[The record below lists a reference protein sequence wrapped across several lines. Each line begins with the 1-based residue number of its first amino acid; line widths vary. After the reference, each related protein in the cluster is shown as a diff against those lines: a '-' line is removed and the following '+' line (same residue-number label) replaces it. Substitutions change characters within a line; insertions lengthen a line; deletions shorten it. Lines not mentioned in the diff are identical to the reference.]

1 MAAVSDAAGISGW
14 WQRTAGGLPR
24 AFWYL
29 WAGQLVN
36 RLGYFVQPFLTLYLV
51 RGRDLP
57 ITTAGALVAA
67 FGAGS
72 LLSQVVAGWMVD
84 RIGRRVTLVTGM
96 IGTAVSL
103 LGLGFSTALVP
114 LAFFAAASGVMIDVY
129 RPAVAALVADL
140 VPPGERVRAFALL
153 YWAVNLGVSIAAVLG
168 GALASRGYW
177 VLFVI
182 DAATCLGFA
191 LLIARGVPETR
202 PERTASADGS
212 GYGVALRDRL
222 LLALAGT
229 NLVGAAVYGQ
239 CFVTLPL
246 AITADGL
253 GPAAYG
259 LVYAVNPVAVIVLQ
273 PLTLRWLSARP
284 PVLVA
289 AASSAVMGVGFGAT
303 AFASTVPAYAL
314 TVLVWTLGEIGFNA
328 VAPALVADIAPADQ
342 RGRYNGVLGLSF
354 GGAALIGPI
363 AGTAVLQRFGE
374 PALWSGCLVASL
386 ASAAG
391 MLALGPALMRRAGAD
406 TPVEPAPA

>member
-1 MAAVSDAAGISGW
+1 MRRVSDGAGMRSW

-51 RGRDLP
+51 RDRELP
-57 ITTAGALVAA
+57 VTTAGVLVAA

-72 LLSQVVAGWMVD
+72 LVSQVVAGWMVD
-84 RIGRRVTLVTGM
+84 RVGRRVTLVVGM
-96 IGTAVSL
+96 LGTAVCL

-114 LAFFAAASGVMIDVY
+114 LALFAAASGLMIDVY
-129 RPAVAALVADL
+129 RPAVSALVADL
-140 VPPGERVRAFALL
+140 VPPGDRVRAFGLL
-153 YWAVNLGVSIAAVLG
+153 YWAVNLGVSVAAVLG

-177 VLFVI
+177 LLFVL
-182 DAATCLGFA
+182 DAVTCVGFA
-191 LLIARGVPETR
+191 VLIARGVPETR
-202 PERTASADGS
+202 PQRPPSTEGS

-289 AASSAVMGVGFGAT
+289 AASSAVMGLGFGAT

-328 VAPALVADIAPADQ
+328 VAPALVADIAPPEQ

-354 GGAALIGPI
+354 GGAALVGPV
-363 AGTAVLQRFGE
+363 AGTAVLQTLGE
-374 PALWSGCLVASL
+374 PALWTGCLVASL
-386 ASAAG
+386 VSAAA
-391 MLALGPALMRRAGAD
+391 MLALGPALVRRRSAAA
-406 TPVEPAPA
+406 EPAPA

>member
-1 MAAVSDAAGISGW
+1 MSRVSDATGMRSR

-51 RGRDLP
+51 RDRELP
-57 ITTAGALVAA
+57 VTTAGVLVAA

-72 LLSQVVAGWMVD
+72 LVSQVVAGWMVD
-84 RIGRRVTLVTGM
+84 RIGRRVTLVVGM
-96 IGTAVSL
+96 LGTAVCL

-114 LAFFAAASGVMIDVY
+114 LALFAAASGLMIDVY
-129 RPAVAALVADL
+129 RPAVSALVADL
-140 VPPGERVRAFALL
+140 VPPGDRVRAFGLL
-153 YWAVNLGVSIAAVLG
+153 YWAVNLGVSVAAVLG

-177 VLFVI
+177 LLFVL
-182 DAATCLGFA
+182 DAVTCVGFA
-191 LLIARGVPETR
+191 VLIARGVPETR
-202 PERTASADGS
+202 PQRPPSAGGS

-253 GPAAYG
+253 GPGAYG

-289 AASSAVMGVGFGAT
+289 AASSVVMGLGFGAT

-328 VAPALVADIAPADQ
+328 VAPALVADIAPPEQ

-354 GGAALIGPI
+354 GGAALVGPV
-363 AGTAVLQRFGE
+363 AGTAVLQTFGE
-374 PALWSGCLVASL
+374 PTLWSGCLVASL
-386 ASAAG
+386 ASAAAT
-391 MLALGPALMRRAGAD
+391 LALGPALARRSAAA
-406 TPVEPAPA
+406 EPAPA